1 MYTLFRRQEDN
12 FKFMATCL
20 EQNVKARGDALNN
33 DPENKKNPVKYITEI
48 IALKKEYDEI
58 IKDYLGNAL
67 VFQTYRD
74 VAFRHFLNTYDL
86 AAQFLAIF
94 SDKELRNTKKNA

>member
-1 MYTLFRRQEDN
+1 MYTLFKREDEN
-12 FKFMATCL
+12 FKYMASCL
-20 EQNVKARGDALNN
+20 ESNVKARGEAINA

-58 IKDYLGNAL
+58 IKDNLGNAL